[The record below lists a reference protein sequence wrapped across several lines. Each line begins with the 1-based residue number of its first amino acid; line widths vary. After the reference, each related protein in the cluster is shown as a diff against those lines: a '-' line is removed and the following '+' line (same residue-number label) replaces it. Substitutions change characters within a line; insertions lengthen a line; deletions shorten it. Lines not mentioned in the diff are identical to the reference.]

1 MSDGTQIIVFA
12 SQKGGS
18 GKTTLSGHLAVQ
30 AERSGAGP
38 VALIDTDPQGSL
50 AKWWNARDCEAPAF
64 AQVSVPNLQ
73 KDIATLRDAGF
84 RLIIIDTPPA
94 VTSAIAE
101 VITHADLVVLPTR
114 PSPHDLRA
122 VGPTVDIVEYQKKPL
137 VFVINAA
144 TARARIT
151 GETAVALSQH
161 GTVAPITLHQRVDFA
176 ASMIDGRTVGEVNE
190 NSRSAIEVAELWKYL
205 ADRLLR
211 LRNDLQ
217 PSIRAPL
224 KTYENGLLTPMSDS
238 ELPEHR
244 RVADIALPPPAA
256 ACAASSGKQTG
267 ESVTDTCSP
276 KPNTSDP
283 AIRNNVIVTPQGSDG
298 AGSRQAGPS
307 TKDPQNN
314 DVFARPNASPA
325 NGSTGGWDGVER
337 RKFDSGPPLG
347 VNDRRRP
354 RPSFGRREPV

>member
-1 MSDGTQIIVFA
+1 MSDDAQILVFA

-30 AERSGAGP
+30 AENSGAGP

-50 AKWWNARDCEAPAF
+50 AKWWNERDSETPAF
-64 AQVSVPNLQ
+64 AQVSVPDLQ
-73 KDIATLRDAGF
+73 KDIATLRASGF

-101 VITHADLVVLPTR
+101 VIMHADLVVLPTR

-122 VGPTVDIVEYQKKPL
+122 VGPTVDIVEYQHKPL

-176 ASMIDGRTVGEVNE
+176 ASMIDGRTVGEVNP
-190 NSRSAIEVAELWKYL
+190 NSRSAKEVADLWKYL

-211 LRNDLQ
+211 LRNGSRPTIRDPLQ
-217 PSIRAPL
+217 
-224 KTYENGLLTPMSDS
+224 TYEHGLLTPMSDPDLAAQNS
-238 ELPEHR
+238 
-244 RVADIALPPPAA
+244 IANIVQPAA
-256 ACAASSGKQTG
+256 ACSVTTL
-267 ESVTDTCSP
+267 ESVQ
-276 KPNTSDP
+276 KSDP
-283 AIRNNVIVTPQGSDG
+283 VDALPEAEQPAPVRQNESSEIEQSEPTTAHSSTP
-298 AGSRQAGPS
+298 
-307 TKDPQNN
+307 T
-314 DVFARPNASPA
+314 
-325 NGSTGGWDGVER
+325 NGSNSGWDGVDR
-337 RKFDSGPPLG
+337 RKFDGGPPRG
-347 VNDRRRP
+347 ENDRRKSRP
-354 RPSFGRREPV
+354 AFGRRESV